1 MKNFYNLFVKTVSY
15 FFILLFIYASVSK
28 VLDFE
33 MFQVQL
39 AQSTMFGKYSN
50 IVSYLTIASELIV
63 VLMLLLNRF
72 RLAGLYASLSL
83 MIAFTTYI
91 YVIINYSDS
100 IPCSCGG
107 VLENMDW
114 NTHLIFNLVCVA
126 ASIVGIYG
134 ASTFNKNKLPVFIV
148 GAIAL
153 PVLFISSIFY
163 RHIDD
168 SKGLFKRN
176 LISPLTQEQKSI
188 LLPAHNYYFAG
199 HHGDSIFLGHHKT
212 PLLLS
217 TIVPD
222 FKSVK
227 VDTIRLDNYNYNFVS
242 VTINV
247 LYPHFTVSDGKVP
260 VIFEGKLPS
269 LTAYDSGINRLYF
282 SRLYMLAPHHYIFK
296 TMLVKT
302 KESELG
308 ILNTSSKKYLINT
321 EVLQTKSNSVFDT
334 DGNITVDG
342 EKKYIYYTP
351 LYQSEMITADY
362 NLQNIHR
369 KNTLDSI
376 SNVKLET
383 KTLKNGQTKLLKSSS
398 EINRAQTVAHGKF
411 YNISRM
417 RGKNESY
424 RDFRKNDI
432 IDVYDASSMKYL
444 HSFYLKNNKSV
455 KIRSILSTKHYLYV
469 LAGNKITRYKYK

>member
-1 MKNFYNLFVKTVSY
+1 
-15 FFILLFIYASVSK
+15 
-28 VLDFE
+28 

-39 AQSTMFGKYSN
+39 AQSPMFGQYSN
-50 IVSYLTIASELIV
+50 IVSYLTIASESIV
-63 VLMLLLNRF
+63 VLMLLFKRF
-72 RLAGLYASLSL
+72 RLTGLYASLGL
-83 MIAFTTYI
+83 MTAFTAYI

-126 ASIVGIYG
+126 ASIIGIYG
-134 ASTFNKNKLPVFIV
+134 ASTFNKNKLPVFIAGV
-148 GAIAL
+148 MAL
-153 PVLFISSIFY
+153 PALFIFSMFY
-163 RHIDD
+163 PHIDD

-176 LISPLTQEQKSI
+176 LISPLTQEQKTI
-188 LLPAHNYYFAG
+188 LLPAHSYYFAG

-227 VDTIRLDNYNYNFVS
+227 VDTIRLNNYKYDFIS

-247 LYPHFTVSDGKVP
+247 LYPYFSVSDGKVP
-260 VIFEGKLPS
+260 VVFEGKLPS
-269 LTAYDSGINRLYF
+269 LTAYDTGIDRLYF
-282 SRLYMLAPHHYIFK
+282 SRLYMLAPHQYVFK

-308 ILNTSSKKYLINT
+308 ILNTSSKEYLINPD
-321 EVLQTKSNSVFDT
+321 VLQTKSNSVFDT
-334 DGNITVDG
+334 DGNIVIDH
-342 EKKYIYYTP
+342 EQKHIFYLP
-351 LYQSEMITADY
+351 LYRSQIISTDFKLE
-362 NLQNIHR
+362 NIQR
-369 KNTLDSI
+369 KNTLDSLSHI
-376 SNVKLET
+376 ELET
-383 KTLKNGQTKLLKSSS
+383 KTLENGQTKLLKSPP
-398 EINRAQTVAHGKF
+398 EINRAQTVANGKF
-411 YNISRM
+411 YNVSRM

-432 IDVYDASSMKYL
+432 IDVYGASSMRYL
-444 HSFYLKNNKSV
+444 HSFYLKNDEKV